1 MPKVSVIMAVFNTE
15 KFLPDAI
22 ESILYQ
28 DFSDFEFLILDD
40 CSTDNSYKILQ
51 KYAQKDIR
59 IKIFQNSKNMWIS
72 YTRNRLI
79 ELSSAD
85 FIVTQDSDDMSFWN
99 RLSLQYDFLQKNPD
113 FAVVSGN
120 NVIINEK
127 GNVVGKRKYSDDISK
142 NILKKSP
149 ISQPSS
155 MFRKQIF
162 YEVGGYNK
170 NLDYAEDYDLWLKM
184 YQKWYKIKNLWE
196 NLIYYRIRSG
206 QTKSEKLKK
215 TLKNTIFIQKNAIK
229 NGLKPSISDRIYI
242 FLEQILLLLPD
253 KIILKI
259 FTFLHYKNEK

>member
-1 MPKVSVIMAVFNTE
+1 MPKVSVIMSVYNTE
-15 KFLPDAI
+15 KFLSDAI
-22 ESILYQ
+22 ESILRQ

-51 KYAQKDIR
+51 KYAKKDAR
-59 IKIFQNSKNMWIS
+59 IKIFQNPKNMGIS
-72 YTRNRLI
+72 YTRNCLI
-79 ELSSAD
+79 AFSESD
-85 FIVTQDSDDMSFWN
+85 FIATQDSDDMSFKN

-184 YQKWYKIKNLWE
+184 YQK
-196 NLIYYRIRSG
+196 
-206 QTKSEKLKK
+206 
-215 TLKNTIFIQKNAIK
+215 
-229 NGLKPSISDRIYI
+229 
-242 FLEQILLLLPD
+242 
-253 KIILKI
+253 
-259 FTFLHYKNEK
+259 